1 MRVKQVWLKCHK
13 SVCCQSCIDRKM
25 GSGTSRR
32 FSDIKNEFERGVFKV
47 VYYSKK
53 QRWSRAAALLA
64 LIVKH
69 VLRGLL
75 FSWPL
80 YLLAL
85 AAYSIP
91 ETSIFLVLVLLLPAM
106 YVSWMILNRGV
117 KEDYEN
123 IVQGYLLRSGYLGR
137 IIFHGKI

>member
-1 MRVKQVWLKCHK
+1 MLAKQVWLKCLR
-13 SVCCQSCIDRKM
+13 SACCQSYIDRKM
-25 GSGTSRR
+25 DSNTSRR
-32 FSDIKNEFERGVFKV
+32 LSEIKNEFERGVFKV
-47 VYYSKK
+47 VYDTKK
-53 QRWSRAAALLA
+53 QRRSRVTVLLA

-91 ETSIFLVLVLLLPAM
+91 EASIFLVLILLLPAM

-117 KEDYEN
+117 REDYEN
-123 IVQGYLLRSGYLGR
+123 IVQDYLLRSGYLGR

>member
-1 MRVKQVWLKCHK
+1 MAECSSKRLNE
-13 SVCCQSCIDRKM
+13 
-25 GSGTSRR
+25 
-32 FSDIKNEFERGVFKV
+32 IKNEFERGVFTV
-47 VYYSKK
+47 VYNSPK
-53 QRWSRAAALLA
+53 QKYNRFIAAVILA
-64 LIVKH
+64 IKH

-91 ETSIFLVLVLLLPAM
+91 NASVWLVLLLLLPAM
-106 YVSWMILNRGV
+106 YVSWTILSRGI

-123 IVQGYLLRSGYLGR
+123 KVDGYLLRSGYLGR
-137 IIFHGKI
+137 MLFYGKI

>member
-1 MRVKQVWLKCHK
+1 MKRVWLKCLR
-13 SVCCQSCIDRKM
+13 SAYCQSCIDREM
-25 GSGTSRR
+25 DSDTSKRL
-32 FSDIKNEFERGVFKV
+32 SDIKNEFERGVFKV
-47 VYYSKK
+47 VYDSQK

-69 VLRGLL
+69 VLRGIL

-91 ETSIFLVLVLLLPAM
+91 ETSIFLVLVLFLPAV
-106 YVSWMILNRGV
+106 YVSWTILNRGV
-117 KEDYEN
+117 REDYEN
-123 IVQGYLLRSGYLGR
+123 MVQGYLLRSGYIGR
-137 IIFHGKI
+137 ILFHGKI